1 MLFVVQCRDIGSME
15 LYATMVTYFE
25 VSPPVCAPPCPP
37 LVVGHLQQYPV
48 SGLLLSRE
56 FRSFQEGEED
66 GERAYLPV
74 DPMVRDLT
82 NFGLPD
88 TAGSK
93 KLLHE
98 TLVMRVTVPPH
109 SQSWGINVCPQNHR
123 NFEEVLFH
131 FNPRRRFVAMN
142 NREDNVWG
150 QQVRTRVV
158 LYNVI

>member
-1 MLFVVQCRDIGSME
+1 MSPCSVYLLTVFPPIYAPPRLSFVVGR
-15 LYATMVTYFE
+15 LR
-25 VSPPVCAPPCPP
+25 
-37 LVVGHLQQYPV
+37 QYPI
-48 SGLLLSRE
+48 SGLLLIRE

-74 DPMVRDLT
+74 DPLVRDLT

-88 TAGSK
+88 APGIK
-93 KLLHE
+93 KPFHE
-98 TLVMRVTVPPH
+98 TLVMRITVPPH
-109 SQSWGINVCPQNHR
+109 SQSWGINISPQDHH

-150 QQVRTRVV
+150 QQVRTE
-158 LYNVI
+158 